1 MKKKISIVLV
11 ILLVMA
17 AALSVK
23 AHAAESNQRVIDDQT
38 GISITD
44 ITPREENEDETK
56 DYKVSSYYPIEVKT
70 AKEYGVQLLVKTFLV
85 PEDTNPQALLEKN
98 LTRRG
103 VSYEVSDILFRELL

>member
-44 ITPREENEDETK
+44 ITPREIGRAH
-56 DYKVSSYYPIEVKT
+56 V
-70 AKEYGVQLLVKTFLV
+70 
-85 PEDTNPQALLEKN
+85 
-98 LTRRG
+98 
-103 VSYEVSDILFRELL
+103 

>member
-70 AKEYGVQLLVKTFLV
+70 AKGSD
-85 PEDTNPQALLEKN
+85 PERYCL
-98 LTRRG
+98 RG
-103 VSYEVSDILFRELL
+103 FGHPSPGPAGECGTQDHFPDPDHGFRDGQVG